1 MRCTMYPINDKFQS
15 LSENVIFYKEI
26 HMSFFQLDHEIVT
39 NLYLTKVTALR
50 HSKKSS
56 SFDIS
61 KYMFQD
67 LRLVP

>member
-1 MRCTMYPINDKFQS
+1 MRRTMYPINDKFQP

-50 HSKKSS
+50 HSK
-56 SFDIS
+56 
-61 KYMFQD
+61 
-67 LRLVP
+67 